1 MIINLE
7 QNPLQK
13 DIEILITYP
22 VKNKIVERIVSSI
35 KSVDTQIECYSDDS
49 VKLVNVADIY
59 YIESVDGKTV
69 ACCEKES
76 YFVKSRLYQIYEKL
90 KDNGF
95 IQVSKYCILN
105 INKLDKFRPLNNNRL
120 EAVLFNGAFLCIT
133 RKYISGIKQ
142 ILQEKNE

>member
-7 QNPLQK
+7 QNPSQK
-13 DIEILITYP
+13 DIEITITYP
-22 VKNKIVERIVSSI
+22 VKNKIVERIISFV
-35 KSVDTQIECYSDDS
+35 KSVDNQIECHSDDGI
-49 VKLVNVADIY
+49 KLINATDIY

-76 YFVKSRLYQIYEKL
+76 YFVKSRLYQMYEKL

-95 IQVSKYCILN
+95 IQVNKQCIIN
-105 INKLDKFRPLNNNRL
+105 INKLDKFRPLDNNRL
-120 EAVLFNGAFLCIT
+120 EAVLSNGAFLCIT

-142 ILQEKNE
+142 ILQEMNR